1 MKRVVIIK
9 IGALVRY
16 ASKTPKKVLRI
27 FLARETLDPKSSIFK
42 NWRQTHLR
50 K

>member
-27 FLARETLDPKSSIFK
+27 FLARGNPLTQNIRFSKTGDKLI
-42 NWRQTHLR
+42 
-50 K
+50 